1 MNVSGFLGIVLLFF
15 LMNYFSLH
23 PFALL
28 QKQKSQSREPLE
40 TAASAVKLQN
50 ICFLTGRLETA
61 APSSNLVPHVIQTK
75 VNKQHS
81 LQVLE

>member
-1 MNVSGFLGIVLLFF
+1 MNVTGFLGGVLLFSF
-15 LMNYFSLH
+15 KNYFILH

-28 QKQKSQSREPLE
+28 QKHKSQSREPLE
-40 TAASAVKLQN
+40 TAESAVKQKN
-50 ICFLTGRLETA
+50 ICFLKGRLETA
-61 APSSNLVPHVIQTK
+61 SPPSNFVPAVVQTK